1 MRLHYTLIDM
11 LAMIDGIQILNKYK
25 TVHRQII
32 IVSNKGY
39 SKKNYRDLKANP
51 DTKEKAVF
59 HTCI

>member
-1 MRLHYTLIDM
+1 MGLHYTLIDM

-39 SKKNYRDLKANP
+39 QKR
-51 DTKEKAVF
+51 T
-59 HTCI
+59 TGI